1 MGNQSPPPPSRRF
14 LPQPVE
20 TSSRSFRH
28 RSLENPKS
36 STRISSDERSPVDD
50 GPPRMPSEP
59 SSHGD
64 SENPTGT
71 VSCPPPGAVLR
82 QTQTMST
89 GRKRFLPQ
97 PTETFTR
104 SSKDRWTSPG
114 SAGVRES
121 SRSVYTL
128 QPAQTASNASAVS
141 ASQSARR
148 SLPQPIETVSVSS
161 KPVADQLPGKSAET
175 HLAGP
180 SKGLAHETSGNGPSV
195 RRFFPEPIESVKWS
209 NRKDASSSDGAKKDG
224 SSSPPLRTAPRKFA
238 PQLIETAKRSF
249 RRGEATSALTASTD
263 AELPSGQRR
272 LPRFSSSSAVKSD
285 GVVPQPQESR
295 FSYASLV
302 RRQERRRHSFRVP
315 GLPAI
320 PSQSSEGS
328 DGSNVPSL
336 STSPSTSSDEGAKR
350 SKIRDQRQESCDEPF
365 PGYLLS
371 LAARSAEKQ
380 LRDQALAAFPNEQVY
395 QPVSHFAIDRE
406 EEDPE
411 DEEDGVGVVF
421 RDSKD
426 DIAPFRRESTA
437 DLPWELE
444 QMRRHKEMAET
455 RNRAKGENLSESRFS
470 AAAIA
475 ARRALNGAE
484 PAVSSNIIDGWQ
496 KGIGLTQMAHAA
508 SPPMLGEDLVFPQS
522 LSPQSTRCDID
533 HAPVPRE
540 ETSSKGCDNCGGL
553 WCVNPHVDDDCA
565 GGLWMGTCRKVN
577 DAGRPSTKA
586 SRPGIIT
593 PTTAHPDDQ
602 SHLSSN
608 SVAASQQNSPLPTTY
623 QEADPH
629 LDDVDRK
636 LSLEEEIDREF
647 HDGFVTQI
655 YNYLSLGY
663 PCLARYYDD
672 ELSRISGIP
681 VEELRRDDSQTD
693 AKGYVGA
700 PEGAGVGEEGVTGGK
715 CMRWTALRLYI
726 REWARQQPRMSGSDG
741 NLKTWG
747 VRERRGSW
755 AI

>member
-1 MGNQSPPPPSRRF
+1 MTF
-14 LPQPVE
+14 
-20 TSSRSFRH
+20 
-28 RSLENPKS
+28 
-36 STRISSDERSPVDD
+36 
-50 GPPRMPSEP
+50 
-59 SSHGD
+59 
-64 SENPTGT
+64 
-71 VSCPPPGAVLR
+71 SCPPPGAMLQ

-89 GRKRFLPQ
+89 SRKRFLPQ

-114 SAGVRES
+114 SADVHES
-121 SRSVYTL
+121 SRSVYPL
-128 QPAQTASNASAVS
+128 QPAQTASNASADS

-148 SLPQPIETVSVSS
+148 SLPEPIETVSRSS
-161 KPVADQLPGKSAET
+161 KRVADQLPGKSAET
-175 HLAGP
+175 HLEGP
-180 SKGLAHETSGNGPSV
+180 SKGPAHETSGNKPSV
-195 RRFFPEPIESVKWS
+195 RRFVPQPIESVKLS
-209 NRKDASSSDGAKKDG
+209 NRKDASSSDGAKKG
-224 SSSPPLRTAPRKFA
+224 GPSSPPLRTAPRKFA

-249 RRGEATSALTASTD
+249 RRGEATSTLTVSTD
-263 AELPSGQRR
+263 AELPSGHR
-272 LPRFSSSSAVKSD
+272 LLPGLSSSSAAKSD
-285 GVVPQPQESR
+285 EVPPPQESR

-315 GLPAI
+315 DLPAI

-336 STSPSTSSDEGAKR
+336 STSPSTSSDESARR
-350 SKIRDQRQESCDEPF
+350 SKIRDQRRESCDERF
-365 PGYLLS
+365 SGYLLS

-380 LRDQALAAFPNEQVY
+380 LRNQALAAFPNEQVY

-406 EEDPE
+406 DEDPE
-411 DEEDGVGVVF
+411 DEEDGVDIVF
-421 RDSKD
+421 RDIKD
-426 DIAPFRRESTA
+426 DITTFRRESIA

-444 QMRRHKEMAET
+444 QMRRYKEMAET
-455 RNRAKGENLSESRFS
+455 RNREKGGNLSESRFS

-475 ARRALNGAE
+475 ARRPLNSAE
-484 PAVSSNIIDGWQ
+484 PAVSSNIIDGWH
-496 KGIGLTQMAHAA
+496 KGIGLTQMTHAT

-553 WCVNPHVDDDCA
+553 WCVNPHVNDDCA

-577 DAGRPSTKA
+577 DAGRPSAKD
-586 SRPGIIT
+586 SRPGIMT
-593 PTTAHPDDQ
+593 PTTADPDDQ
-602 SHLSSN
+602 SHLSLN
-608 SVAASQQNSPLPTTY
+608 SVAASNQTSPLRTTP
-623 QEADPH
+623 QEADPR

-726 REWARQQPRMSGSDG
+726 REWARQQPRMSGSDS